1 MYEAENA
8 QRIAGRLPAFRSLA
22 FPLFILTFLRLTIRS
37 KKADYEKNL
46 LKSNALVTVS
56 MSSERTA
63 KVASGLHGTTTTDV
77 SYR

>member
-8 QRIAGRLPAFRSLA
+8 QRIARRLPAFRSLA
-22 FPLFILTFLRLTIRS
+22 FPLFILTFRLTIRS

>member
-22 FPLFILTFLRLTIRS
+22 FPLFILTFRLTIRS

-46 LKSNALVTVS
+46 LKSNALVTMS